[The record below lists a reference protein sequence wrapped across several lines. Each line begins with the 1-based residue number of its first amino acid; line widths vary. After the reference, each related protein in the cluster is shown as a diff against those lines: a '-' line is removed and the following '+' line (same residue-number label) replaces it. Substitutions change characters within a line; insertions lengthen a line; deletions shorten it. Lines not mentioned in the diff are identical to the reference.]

1 MSAAFFQSVRGRR
14 AVFALLA
21 IVTVVMFV
29 THLGAYDL
37 WWHLKA
43 GESILRTGA
52 VPHEDPFSFT
62 AAGRPWTYHSWLSG
76 VVLYLVFAASG
87 VPGLIVLRAV
97 LIAGSLLLSW
107 SAARRRGV
115 GAGLAA
121 VLVLASCHQ
130 LQARALTRPYLF
142 SFVLFVVFYIV
153 VQRTFRDVGSQ
164 ADPEDRLPGVRAY
177 LWGGSGRLLLL
188 PALTLLW
195 ANLHGGFLVG
205 LLVIGAF
212 GAAEL
217 VELLARRGGKALLRT
232 ALAAPSGARFRAL
245 LIAGLLCLAASLVT
259 PYGPGTLLYPFRLF
273 TQVKLTG
280 QVQEWRPMPLS
291 SDYVVFWALAALAV
305 LVLARAGL
313 ALRRSG
319 GSSGGGLGRFC
330 ADVLLLVGFGALA
343 VHSVRHVSWFV
354 LLVAPVLG
362 YRLTAARTAAP
373 QPQGQEPSD
382 ARRERVY
389 VLAASALAVVLCLRQ
404 FCGGVN
410 VGFGVTRENLPV
422 SACDYLAERKGL
434 PDRFF
439 NVYEW
444 GGYLIWRFWP
454 QRQVFIDGRCLVYG
468 DRIISEAM
476 TVTRGREGWQGILE
490 RYGVEGI
497 IIRYR
502 ACDSSHFFRSGRWH
516 CIYWDD
522 TAVIA
527 VGERVRSRPPE
538 GIEFLPLSNPVV
550 FEERLDESPPEAL
563 LEEIETVL
571 RREPR
576 CWTALAERA
585 RCLLAMARRQPA
597 RRDALVQEAL
607 AAARQA
613 VGVNDGEPET
623 WRALGECRRA
633 AGREDAAT
641 KAFDRARSLERASRA
656 PGKP

>member
-1 MSAAFFQSVRGRR
+1 MSGDFFQTARCRR
-14 AVFALLA
+14 AVFAVLA
-21 IVTVVMFV
+21 VVTVVMFV

-43 GESILRTGA
+43 GESIVRTGA
-52 VPHEDPFSFT
+52 VPHQDPFSFT
-62 AAGRPWTYHSWLSG
+62 AAGRPWTYHSWFSG
-76 VVLYLVFAASG
+76 VVLYLVFSAYG
-87 VPGLIVLRAV
+87 VPGLIMLRAV

-121 VLVLASCHQ
+121 VLVLAACQQ
-130 LQARALTRPYLF
+130 LQPRALTRPYVF
-142 SFVLFVVFYIV
+142 SFVFFVVFYIV
-153 VQRTFRDVGSQ
+153 LQRMFRDVGPQ
-164 ADPEDRLPGVRAY
+164 AEPEDSPPGVRAY
-177 LWGGSGRLLLL
+177 LWGGKGRLLLL
-188 PALTLLW
+188 PALTLPW

-205 LLVIGAF
+205 VLLIGAF

-217 VELLARRGGKALLRT
+217 IELLARSRGKALPTTL
-232 ALAAPSGARFRAL
+232 LAAPSGARFRAL

-259 PYGPGTLLYPFRLF
+259 PYGAGTLLYPFRLF
-273 TQVKLTG
+273 TQVKLTA
-280 QVQEWRPMPLS
+280 QVQEWRPTPLS
-291 SDYVVFWALAALAV
+291 SDYVVFWALAALAA

-313 ALRRSG
+313 ALRRRG
-319 GSSGGGLGRFC
+319 GSSGGGVGRFC
-330 ADVLLLVGFGALA
+330 ADALLLVGFGALA

-373 QPQGQEPSD
+373 QPEGRD
-382 ARRERVY
+382 LTGARRERVY
-389 VLAASALAVVLCLRQ
+389 VLAAGALAVVLCLRQ

-410 VGFGVTRENLPV
+410 VGFGVARENLPV
-422 SACDYLAERKGL
+422 GACDYLAEQKGL

-468 DRIISEAM
+468 DRIIGEAM
-476 TVTRGREGWQGILE
+476 TVARGREGWQGILE
-490 RYGVEGI
+490 HYGVEGI

-502 ACDSSHFFRSGRWH
+502 ARDSSHFFRSGRWH

-527 VGERVRSRPPE
+527 VSERVRSRAPE
-538 GIEFLPLSNPVV
+538 GVEFLPLSNPVV
-550 FEERLDESPPEAL
+550 FDEQLEESPPEAL
-563 LEEIETVL
+563 LAEIGKVL
-571 RREPR
+571 KREPR

-613 VGVNDGEPET
+613 VGVNKGEPET
-623 WRALGECRRA
+623 WQALGECCRA
-633 AGREDAAT
+633 AGIEDEAT
-641 KAFDRARSLERASRA
+641 KALDRARSLQRASRA